1 MNKWNIFGL
10 FRIRREERTM
20 ALVAL
25 LLIAALNILFIH
37 RLHDLFMQPG
47 FGPYFRVFERELH
60 LAGYDPYTYLAI
72 SNWST
77 VYQVYRHPLLAFM
90 IYPFYLLNEG
100 LTWLFGVN
108 CVQYIVAAVL
118 TFCSLYSYLF
128 IYRIFSEVVGLGD
141 IVGTPTNSP
150 LPTGKATDRR
160 VLLGNGARGSISFD
174 AVLLSAF
181 FFSLA
186 YIMLSVIVPDHF
198 TLSMFLL
205 LTVLYISGRCIQKGR
220 EFTWWQ
226 SALLFYITAGVT
238 LSNGIKVFLS
248 GFFVNLR
255 DFLRPKY
262 LLLVVVLPAALLWLT
277 ATWENRVFVAPKEK
291 QRQEEKIQKA
301 KALAVRVA
309 AMSPEERAKFEKKK
323 AKREKVLRLQA
334 AKTGKPME
342 NEGFLRWT
350 DITTDR
356 WQTVYENLFGES
368 LQFHQQYFLG
378 DTLVHRPVF
387 VKYDWWFN
395 YAVEAVI
402 LLLFIAGI
410 WCGRGNR
417 FLWLCLSCLG
427 FDLLLHLVLGFGINE
442 VQIMA
447 PHFMFVMPIAMAFL
461 LKAAQDWWRRILRGL
476 ILLLTLYLFTYNGY
490 LLIDFLLTPIRATL

>member
-1 MNKWNIFGL
+1 
-10 FRIRREERTM
+10 M
-20 ALVAL
+20 AVVAL
-25 LLIAALNILFIH
+25 IVIVAFNALFIH

-60 LAGYDPYTYLAI
+60 LAGYDPYTYLGI
-72 SNWST
+72 SDWGT

-90 IYPFYLLNEG
+90 IYPLYLLNEG

-128 IYRIFSEVVGLGD
+128 IYRIHREVVGL
-141 IVGTPTNSP
+141 
-150 LPTGKATDRR
+150 LR
-160 VLLGNGARGSISFD
+160 FD

-205 LTVLYISGRCIQKGR
+205 LTLLYISGRCIQKGR

-226 SALLFYITAGVT
+226 SALFFYIAAGVT

-248 GFFVNLR
+248 GLFVNLR
-255 DFLRPKY
+255 DFFRPKY
-262 LLLVVVLPAALLWLT
+262 LLLAVVLPAALLWLT
-277 ATWENRVFVAPKEK
+277 ATWEYHAFVEPVEK
-291 QRQEEKIQKA
+291 QRQEEKVHMA
-301 KALAVRVA
+301 EALAKRVA
-309 AMSPEERAKFEKKK
+309 AMTPEERARFEAKK
-323 AKREKVLRLQA
+323 AKRERVLRIQA
-334 AKTGKPME
+334 AKTGKPMD

-356 WQTVYENLFGES
+356 WQTLYENLFGEA

-387 VKYDWWFN
+387 VKYDWRLS
-395 YAVEAVI
+395 YAVEALI
-402 LLLFIAGI
+402 LLLFAAGA
-410 WCGRGNR
+410 WCGRRSR

-427 FDLLLHLVLGFGINE
+427 FDLLLHLALGFGINE
-442 VQIMA
+442 IHIMA
-447 PHFMFVMPIAMAFL
+447 PHFMFVVPIAMAFL
-461 LKAAQDWWRRILRGL
+461 LKATQGWQHQLLRGL
-476 ILLLTLYLFTYNGY
+476 ILLLTLYLFIYNGS
-490 LLIDFLLTPIRATL
+490 LLVDFLLTPIRATL